1 LTHAVQAARQAAHSL
16 AFEEAAMWFD
26 RAATL
31 PETESDARAAL
42 SLDAA
47 ANHLCAG
54 DFARARS
61 IYERVTTTSDPLV
74 RLQAAIGMEE
84 ANARPGV
91 ATTRGADLL
100 SSAIAACGLDQADA
114 RYVRAL
120 GSMGRA
126 LAFAGRT
133 REARAVG
140 HRAIEIARRSTDGS
154 ALRHTLKTSLWH
166 GLTPGH
172 GDDPARALRRARPD
186 VRRGGRAGDPVRDVV
201 LPGHRELPG
210 RPAP

>member
-1 LTHAVQAARQAAHSL
+1 
-16 AFEEAAMWFD
+16 MWFD

-140 HRAIEIARRSTDGS
+140 HRAIEIAAVHRRVGS
-154 ALRHTLKTSLWH
+154 PAH
-166 GLTPGH
+166 PQ
-172 GDDPARALRRARPD
+172 DQPVARAHPRTWRRPSSSAPPSSPGCPSRRAS
-186 VRRGGRAGDPVRDVV
+186 
-201 LPGHRELPG
+201 G
-210 RPAP
+210 RPCA